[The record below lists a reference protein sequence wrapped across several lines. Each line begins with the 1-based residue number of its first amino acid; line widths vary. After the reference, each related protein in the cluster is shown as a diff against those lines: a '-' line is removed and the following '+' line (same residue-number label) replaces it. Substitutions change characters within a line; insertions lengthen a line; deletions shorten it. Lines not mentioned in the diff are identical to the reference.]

1 MRTSFIFLLLILLF
15 FNSCRLIN
23 YKDTSVEVYVEN
35 VSLHEPLVGHPV
47 KLKEISSNFSGTT
60 VKLIATQLTD
70 SDGMV
75 YFDFEGHKNYDYEV
89 EFDYQGGEEGFA
101 SINLDDQNPNG
112 TFDRIDIEAGKH
124 QNVNMRIVRGG
135 RLRLII
141 ENRSNN
147 FENEVMIVN

>member
-1 MRTSFIFLLLILLF
+1 MRTSFSLLFLILLF

-47 KLKEISSNFSGTT
+47 MLKEISSNFFGTS
-60 VKLIATQLTD
+60 VSVIDRQLSD

-112 TFDRIDIEAGKH
+112 TFDRIDIEAVKH